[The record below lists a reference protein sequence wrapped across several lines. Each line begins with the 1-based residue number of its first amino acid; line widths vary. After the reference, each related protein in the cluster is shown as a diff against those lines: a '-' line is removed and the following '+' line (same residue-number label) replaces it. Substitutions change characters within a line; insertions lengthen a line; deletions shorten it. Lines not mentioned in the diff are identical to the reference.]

1 MSSSNQTQRV
11 LLSEQF
17 VDDLFYTASATITRT
32 EVVFNNETVVFIRFA
47 NDGAPTTLSLPMC
60 DIDTF
65 ITAYSDYQH
74 RQKVEPAL
82 QDAKAFRA
90 WLITQRDRHQSLGN
104 SSTGPENA
112 LALWLTELYGKP
124 YTAGSRGYGP
134 EDTDAETPTTWWMQA
149 FMDKVRADSVTP
161 NLDPRIETPEL
172 DPTYAISIID
182 ALTEPLGDLD
192 DLDEHPF

>member
-1 MSSSNQTQRV
+1 MSSSDQTQRV

-17 VDDLFYTASATITRT
+17 VDDLYYTASATITRT
-32 EVVFNNETVVFIRFA
+32 EVVFNNETVVFIKLA

-82 QDAKAFRA
+82 QNTQAFRA
-90 WLITQRDRHQSLGN
+90 WLITQRDRHHSIGN
-104 SSTGPENA
+104 SSTGPQNP
-112 LALWLTELYGKP
+112 LALWLTDLYGKP
-124 YTAGSRGYGP
+124 YRAGSRGYGP
-134 EDTDAETPTTWWMQA
+134 DETNTETPTTWWMQA
-149 FMDKVRADSVTP
+149 FMDKVRADSDTP

-172 DPTYAISIID
+172 DPTYALSVVD
-182 ALTEPLGDLD
+182 ALTEPLD